1 MSTNEHE
8 RRADGALHE
17 CGDVATGSVQ
27 AISVRGVQ

>member
-1 MSTNEHE
+1 MSTKKNE

-17 CGDVATGSVQ
+17 CGGVATGSVQ